1 MPFDLSAL
9 RVLIKKIFPPKKSI
23 LTVDTTGD
31 GNADSLQI
39 RAFNVVMPF
48 MMPEEIALNDI
59 GMKGFNG
66 RSFNLSDYGKI
77 ILDGERINI
86 SNEIITPE
94 SLQKRFTVYHKGE
107 RFTFDDI
114 MVGKFGG
121 RMVALGDTINF
132 LARLENEDLAR
143 FTPGKHSL
151 IIDADNIFQ
160 LEIEFELNEDNTNI
174 KFDPDT

>member
-9 RVLIKKIFPPKKSI
+9 RVLIKKIFPPEKSI

-31 GNADSLQI
+31 GKVDSVQI

-48 MMPEEIALNDI
+48 VMPEEIALRDI
-59 GMKGFNG
+59 GMKDFNG
-66 RSFNLSDYGKI
+66 RSFNLSEYGRI
-77 ILDGERINI
+77 MLDGESINI

-107 RFTFDDI
+107 CFTFDDI

-121 RMVALGDTINF
+121 RTVGLGDTINF
-132 LARLENEDLAR
+132 LAKLEDEDLAR
-143 FTPGKHSL
+143 FTLGKHSL

-160 LEIEFELNEDNTNI
+160 LEIIFELNEDNTNLR
-174 KFDPDT
+174 FDPNN

>member
-31 GNADSLQI
+31 GKADSLQI
-39 RAFNVVMPF
+39 RIFNVVMPF
-48 MMPEEIALNDI
+48 MMPEDIGLGDI

-77 ILDGERINI
+77 VLDGESINI
-86 SNEIITPE
+86 SSDIITHD

-107 RFTFDDI
+107 RFTYDEI
-114 MVGKFGG
+114 ILGKFGG
-121 RMVALGDTINF
+121 RMIALGDSINI
-132 LARLENEDLAR
+132 LARLEDEDLAR

-151 IIDADNIFQ
+151 IIDMDDILQ
-160 LEIEFELNEDNTNI
+160 LEIEFELNENNTNM
-174 KFDPDT
+174 KFDPNN